1 MTPFVCAWVLC
12 QLPKPLSSNI
22 HFSNTLEM
30 CHDHDHGLDTTKTRT
45 VFGQNKCHHV
55 SLTRTWQCCHSGCC
69 RVCIY
74 ILRALRVQS
83 CSRSPSFGL
92 VCLVACN
99 FLTWTVIIWA
109 GRDDWMES
117 RFSPFLV
124 WSNGNDGFPWLE
136 ESAFTA
142 VKTHPDIGTE
152 RNRKQGE
159 AKGR

>member
-1 MTPFVCAWVLC
+1 MTPFECAWGLC
-12 QLPKPLSSNI
+12 
-22 HFSNTLEM
+22 NTLEM

-45 VFGQNKCHHV
+45 VFGQNKCHQV
-55 SLTRTWQCCHSGCC
+55 PLTHTWQCCHCGCC
-69 RVCIY
+69 RVCLY

-92 VCLVACN
+92 VCMVACN

-117 RFSPFLV
+117 RFGPFLV

-142 VKTHPDIGTE
+142 VKHTHRH
-152 RNRKQGE
+152 RNREKQE
-159 AKGR
+159 ARRSKKTLGKKDKL